1 MTNQIN
7 AIKSIDYIV
16 RDWRAGYCII
26 ESMRLEDGKLYQ
38 RGIKYGLTQDD
49 AQNMADNL
57 QAHFDYF
64 GHRPTPN

>member
-16 RDWRAGYCII
+16 RDWRDGYCII

-49 AQNMADNL
+49 AQNMADSH
-57 QAHFDYF
+57 QAQFDCF
-64 GHRPTPN
+64 GYRPTTN